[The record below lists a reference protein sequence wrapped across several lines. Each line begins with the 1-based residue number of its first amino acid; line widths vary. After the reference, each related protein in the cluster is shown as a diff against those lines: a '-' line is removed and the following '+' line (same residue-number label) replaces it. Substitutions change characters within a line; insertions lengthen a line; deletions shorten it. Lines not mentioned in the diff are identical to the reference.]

1 MEDKNKKKIDNK
13 KNDEIVVNFKLDKK
27 KLLYIFGGI
36 GVVLIIVVGVLL
48 GVNGGDKVKIVKSEV
63 QEITLE
69 NYSTEVFSMK
79 IPKGWTVQSGGQGIY
94 YAIRVT
100 DPKDENN
107 QVFLMLKI
115 QPILKSQS
123 AKKAWQDYAILA
135 GGAQYNLFSKAP
147 VLESATTEGFFQ
159 VFGDVSSFI
168 NNIEPS
174 LASFKFPTFNNF
186 TKLEESESQ
195 ASLKSVAMDSKVLR
209 ATFTGSKGEA
219 GEGMFLATVVNFG
232 NSYQM
237 GVDMGYYM
245 IYDITAITSKKD
257 EFINYQDILM
267 KCVNSIEFTDSY
279 VKKTIDDSNAQT
291 QQSLQINAQ
300 VQAAF
305 DSYMSAWDNRSKTYD
320 IMSQKQSDATL
331 GYERVYDTDTGEI
344 YKAYNGFTDD
354 YSGNRYKSVT
364 DDMYTK
370 STSGYIEKIGG

>member
-1 MEDKNKKKIDNK
+1 MKEKKQVNK
-13 KNDEIVVNFKLDKK
+13 KNNNEEITLNLKLDKK
-27 KLLYIFGGI
+27 KFLYVLGGI
-36 GVVLIIVVGVLL
+36 VVVLVIVL
-48 GVNGGDKVKIVKSEV
+48 GVSLGGNVRDKVKIVKNDA
-63 QEITLE
+63 QEIILE
-69 NYSTEVFSMK
+69 DYTTDVFSMK
-79 IPKGWTVQSGGQGIY
+79 KPKGWTVQAGGEGIY
-94 YAIRVT
+94 YAIRVV
-100 DPKDENN
+100 DPKNDNN
-107 QVFLMLKI
+107 QIFLMLKI

-135 GGAQYNLFSKAP
+135 GGAQYNVFSKAP

-159 VFGDVSSFI
+159 IFGDVSSFA

-195 ASLKSVAMDSKVLR
+195 AILKSVAMDSKILR

-257 EFINYQDILM
+257 EFIDYQDILM
-267 KCVNSIEFTDSY
+267 KCANSIEFTDSY
-279 VKKTIDDSNAQT
+279 VNKTIDDSNAQT
-291 QQSLQINAQ
+291 QKSLQINAQ
-300 VQAAF
+300 IQASF
-305 DSYMSAWDNRSKTYD
+305 DSYMNAWENRSKTYD

-354 YSGNRYKSVT
+354 YDGKRYKSVT
-364 DDMYTK
+364 DDMYTEK
-370 STSGYIEKIGG
+370 TYGYIEKIGG

>member
-27 KLLYIFGGI
+27 KLLYILGGI

-69 NYSTEVFSMK
+69 DYSTEVFSMK

-195 ASLKSVAMDSKVLR
+195 VSLKSVAMDSKVLR

-300 VQAAF
+300 VQATF
-305 DSYMSAWDNRSKTYD
+305 DSYMSAWNNRSKTYD

>member
-1 MEDKNKKKIDNK
+1 MKEKKQVNK
-13 KNDEIVVNFKLDKK
+13 KNDNEEITLNLKFDKK
-27 KLLYIFGGI
+27 KLLYVLG
-36 GVVLIIVVGVLL
+36 GVVILLVIVL
-48 GVNGGDKVKIVKSEV
+48 GVSLGGSVRDKVKIVKNDA
-63 QEITLE
+63 QEIILE
-69 NYSTEVFSMK
+69 DYATDVFSMK
-79 IPKGWTVQSGGQGIY
+79 KPKGWTVQAGGEGIY
-94 YAIRVT
+94 YAIRVV
-100 DPKDENN
+100 DPENDNN
-107 QVFLMLKI
+107 QIFLMLKI
-115 QPILKSQS
+115 QPILKSQA

-135 GGAQYNLFSKAP
+135 GGTQYNIFSKAP

-159 VFGDVSSFI
+159 VFGDVSSFA
-168 NNIEPS
+168 NTVEPS

-257 EFINYQDILM
+257 EFIDYQEILM
-267 KCVNSIEFTDSY
+267 KCANSIEFTDSY
-279 VKKTIDDSNAQT
+279 VNKTIDDSNAQT
-291 QQSLQINAQ
+291 QKSLQINAQ
-300 VQAAF
+300 IQASF
-305 DSYMSAWDNRSKTYD
+305 DSYMNAWENRSKTYD

-354 YSGNRYKSVT
+354 YSGNRYKSIT

-370 STSGYIEKIGG
+370 KTYGYIEKIGG

>member
-27 KLLYIFGGI
+27 KLLYILGGI

-69 NYSTEVFSMK
+69 DYSTEVFSMK

-195 ASLKSVAMDSKVLR
+195 VSLKSMAMDSKVLR

-305 DSYMSAWDNRSKTYD
+305 DSYMSAWNNRSKTYD

>member
-1 MEDKNKKKIDNK
+1 MKEKKQLNKKDN
-13 KNDEIVVNFKLDKK
+13 NEEITLNLKLDKK
-27 KLLYIFGGI
+27 KFLYVLGGI
-36 GVVLIIVVGVLL
+36 VVVLVIVL
-48 GVNGGDKVKIVKSEV
+48 GVSLGGNVRDKVKIVKNDA
-63 QEITLE
+63 QEIILE
-69 NYSTEVFSMK
+69 DYTTDVFSMK
-79 IPKGWTVQSGGQGIY
+79 KPKGWTVQAGGEGIY
-94 YAIRVT
+94 YAIRVV
-100 DPKDENN
+100 DPENDNN
-107 QVFLMLKI
+107 QIFLMLKI

-123 AKKAWQDYAILA
+123 AKRAWQDYAILA
-135 GGAQYNLFSKAP
+135 GGTQYNVFSKAP

-159 VFGDVSSFI
+159 VFGDVSSFA

-195 ASLKSVAMDSKVLR
+195 AILKSVAMDSKILR
-209 ATFTGSKGEA
+209 ATFTGSKGEV

-257 EFINYQDILM
+257 EFIDYQDILM
-267 KCVNSIEFTDSY
+267 KCANSIEFTDSY
-279 VKKTIDDSNAQT
+279 VNKTIDDSNAQT
-291 QQSLQINAQ
+291 QKSLQINAQ
-300 VQAAF
+300 IQASF
-305 DSYMSAWDNRSKTYD
+305 DSYMNAWKNRSKTYD

-354 YSGNRYKSVT
+354 YDGKRYKSVT
-364 DDMYTK
+364 DDMYTEK
-370 STSGYIEKIGG
+370 TYGYIEKIGG

>member
-27 KLLYIFGGI
+27 KLLYILGGI

-48 GVNGGDKVKIVKSEV
+48 GVNGGNKVKIVKSEV

-69 NYSTEVFSMK
+69 DYSTEVFSMK

-100 DPKDENN
+100 DPKNENN

-159 VFGDVSSFI
+159 IFGDVSSFI

-195 ASLKSVAMDSKVLR
+195 VSLKSVAIDSKVLR

-305 DSYMSAWDNRSKTYD
+305 DSYMSAWNNRSKTYD

>member
-1 MEDKNKKKIDNK
+1 MEDKNKKKKDNK

-36 GVVLIIVVGVLL
+36 GVVLIIVVGVLI

-69 NYSTEVFSMK
+69 DYSTEVFSMK

-100 DPKDENN
+100 DPKNENN

-159 VFGDVSSFI
+159 VFGDVSSFA

-209 ATFTGSKGEA
+209 ATFTGSNSQE
-219 GEGMFLATVVNFG
+219 GEGLFLATVVNFG

-305 DSYMSAWDNRSKTYD
+305 DSYMNAWENRSKTYD

>member
-27 KLLYIFGGI
+27 KLLYILGGI

-69 NYSTEVFSMK
+69 DYSTEVFSMK

-100 DPKDENN
+100 DPKNENN

-195 ASLKSVAMDSKVLR
+195 VSLKSVAMDSKVLR

-305 DSYMSAWDNRSKTYD
+305 DSYMSAWNNRSKTYD

>member
-27 KLLYIFGGI
+27 KLLYILGGI

-69 NYSTEVFSMK
+69 DYSTEVFSMK

-100 DPKDENN
+100 DPKNENN

-195 ASLKSVAMDSKVLR
+195 VSLKSVAMDSKVLR

-257 EFINYQDILM
+257 EFIDYQDILL
-267 KCVNSIEFTDSY
+267 KCANSIEFTDSY

-300 VQAAF
+300 IQASF
-305 DSYMSAWDNRSKTYD
+305 DSYMSAWENRSKTYD

-354 YSGNRYKSVT
+354 YSGNRYKSIT
-364 DDMYTK
+364 DDMYTEK
-370 STSGYIEKIGG
+370 TYGYIEKIGG

>member
-27 KLLYIFGGI
+27 KLLYILGGI

-48 GVNGGDKVKIVKSEV
+48 GVNGGNKVKIVKSEV

-69 NYSTEVFSMK
+69 DYSTEVFSMK

-305 DSYMSAWDNRSKTYD
+305 DSYMSAWNNRSKTYD

>member
-1 MEDKNKKKIDNK
+1 MKEKKQLNKKDN
-13 KNDEIVVNFKLDKK
+13 NEEITLNLKLDKK
-27 KLLYIFGGI
+27 KFLYVLGEIV
-36 GVVLIIVVGVLL
+36 VVLVIVL
-48 GVNGGDKVKIVKSEV
+48 GVSLGGNVRDKVKIVKNDAQEV
-63 QEITLE
+63 VLE
-69 NYSTEVFSMK
+69 DYTTDVFSMK
-79 IPKGWTVQSGGQGIY
+79 KPKGWTVQAGGEGIY
-94 YAIRVT
+94 YAIRVV
-100 DPKDENN
+100 DPENDNN
-107 QVFLMLKI
+107 QIFLMLKI

-123 AKKAWQDYAILA
+123 AKRAWQDYAILA
-135 GGAQYNLFSKAP
+135 GGTQYNLFSKAP

-159 VFGDVSSFI
+159 VFGDVSSFA

-195 ASLKSVAMDSKVLR
+195 AILKSVAMDSKILR

-257 EFINYQDILM
+257 EFIDYQDILM
-267 KCVNSIEFTDSY
+267 KCANSIEFTDSY
-279 VKKTIDDSNAQT
+279 VNKTIDDSNAQT
-291 QQSLQINAQ
+291 QKSLQINAQ
-300 VQAAF
+300 IQASF
-305 DSYMSAWDNRSKTYD
+305 DSYMNAWENRSKTYD

-354 YSGNRYKSVT
+354 YDGKRYKSVT
-364 DDMYTK
+364 DDMYTEK
-370 STSGYIEKIGG
+370 TYGYIEKIGG

>member
-1 MEDKNKKKIDNK
+1 MEDKNKKKKDNK

-36 GVVLIIVVGVLL
+36 GVVLIIVVGVLI

-69 NYSTEVFSMK
+69 DYSTEVFSMK

-100 DPKDENN
+100 DPKNENN

-115 QPILKSQS
+115 QPLLKNLN
-123 AKKAWQDYAILA
+123 AKKQWQSYAALA

-159 VFGDVSSFI
+159 VFGDVSSFA

-209 ATFTGSKGEA
+209 ATFTGSNSQE
-219 GEGMFLATVVNFG
+219 GEGLFLATVVNFG

-305 DSYMSAWDNRSKTYD
+305 DSYMNAWENRSKTYD

>member
-27 KLLYIFGGI
+27 KLLYILGGI

-48 GVNGGDKVKIVKSEV
+48 GVNGGNKVKIVKSEV

-69 NYSTEVFSMK
+69 DYSTEVFSMK

-147 VLESATTEGFFQ
+147 VLESATTEEFFQ

-257 EFINYQDILM
+257 EFIDYQDILM
-267 KCVNSIEFTDSY
+267 KCANSIEFTDSY
-279 VKKTIDDSNAQT
+279 VNKTIDDNNAQT
-291 QQSLQINAQ
+291 QKSLQINAQ
-300 VQAAF
+300 IQASF
-305 DSYMSAWDNRSKTYD
+305 DSYMSAWENRSKTYD

-354 YSGNRYKSVT
+354 YDGKRYKSIT
-364 DDMYTK
+364 DDMYTEK
-370 STSGYIEKIGG
+370 TYGYIEKIGG

>member
-1 MEDKNKKKIDNK
+1 MEDKNK

-69 NYSTEVFSMK
+69 DYSTEVFSMK

-115 QPILKSQS
+115 QPLLKSLN
-123 AKKAWQDYAILA
+123 AKKQWQSYAALA
-135 GGAQYNLFSKAP
+135 GGTQYNVFSKAV
-147 VLESATTEGFFQ
+147 VLENPTTEGFFQ
-159 VFGDVSSFI
+159 VFGDVSSFA

-209 ATFTGSKGEA
+209 ATFTGSKEEA

-305 DSYMSAWDNRSKTYD
+305 DSYMSAWNNRSKTYD

-364 DDMYTK
+364 DDMYTR

>member
-27 KLLYIFGGI
+27 KLLYILGGI

-69 NYSTEVFSMK
+69 DYSTEVFSMK

-267 KCVNSIEFTDSY
+267 RCVNSIEFTDSY

-305 DSYMSAWDNRSKTYD
+305 DSYMSAWNNRSKTYD

>member
-27 KLLYIFGGI
+27 KLLYILGGI

-48 GVNGGDKVKIVKSEV
+48 GVNGGNKVKIVKSEV

-69 NYSTEVFSMK
+69 DYSTEVFSMK

-147 VLESATTEGFFQ
+147 VLESATTEEFFQ

-195 ASLKSVAMDSKVLR
+195 AILKSVAMDSKILR
-209 ATFTGSKGEA
+209 ATFTGSKGEV

-305 DSYMSAWDNRSKTYD
+305 DSYMSAWNNRSKTYD

>member
-27 KLLYIFGGI
+27 KLLYILGGI

-69 NYSTEVFSMK
+69 DYSTEVFSMK

-159 VFGDVSSFI
+159 VFGDVSSFA

-305 DSYMSAWDNRSKTYD
+305 DSYMSAWNNRSKTYD

>member
-27 KLLYIFGGI
+27 KLLYILGGI

-48 GVNGGDKVKIVKSEV
+48 GVNGGNKVKIVKSEV

-69 NYSTEVFSMK
+69 DYSTEVFSMK

-100 DPKDENN
+100 DPKNENN

-195 ASLKSVAMDSKVLR
+195 AILKSVAMDSKILR

-305 DSYMSAWDNRSKTYD
+305 DSYMSAWNNRSKTYD

>member
-69 NYSTEVFSMK
+69 DYSTEVFSMK

-195 ASLKSVAMDSKVLR
+195 VSLKSVAMDSKVLR

-305 DSYMSAWDNRSKTYD
+305 DSYMSAWNNRSKTYD

>member
-1 MEDKNKKKIDNK
+1 MEDKNK

-27 KLLYIFGGI
+27 KLLYILGGI

-115 QPILKSQS
+115 QPLLKSLN
-123 AKKAWQDYAILA
+123 AKKQWQSYAALA
-135 GGAQYNLFSKAP
+135 GGTQYNVFSKAV
-147 VLESATTEGFFQ
+147 VLENPTTEGFFQ
-159 VFGDVSSFI
+159 VFGNVTSYLNSV
-168 NNIEPS
+168 EPT
-174 LASFKFPTFNNF
+174 LASFKYPTFNNF

-209 ATFTGSKGEA
+209 ATFTGSNSQE
-219 GEGMFLATVVNFG
+219 GEGLFLATVVNFG
-232 NSYQM
+232 NSSQM
-237 GVDMGYYM
+237 GVDMSYYM

-370 STSGYIEKIGG
+370 STSGSVSYTHLRAHET

>member
-1 MEDKNKKKIDNK
+1 MKEKKQVNK
-13 KNDEIVVNFKLDKK
+13 KNNNEEITLNLKLDKK
-27 KLLYIFGGI
+27 KFLYVLGGI
-36 GVVLIIVVGVLL
+36 VFILVIVFGVSLEGS
-48 GVNGGDKVKIVKSEV
+48 GKDKVKIVKNDA
-63 QEITLE
+63 QEIE
-69 NYSTEVFSMK
+69 EYKNDAFSMK
-79 IPKGWTVQSGGQGIY
+79 KPKGWTVQAGGEGIY
-94 YAIRVT
+94 YAIRVV
-100 DPKDENN
+100 DPKNDNN
-107 QVFLMLKI
+107 QIFLMLKI

-123 AKKAWQDYAILA
+123 AKRAWQDYAILA
-135 GGAQYNLFSKAP
+135 GGTQYNVFSKAP

-159 VFGDVSSFI
+159 VFGDVSSFA

-257 EFINYQDILM
+257 EFIDYQDILM
-267 KCVNSIEFTDSY
+267 KCANSIEFTDSY
-279 VKKTIDDSNAQT
+279 VNKTIDDSNAQT
-291 QQSLQINAQ
+291 QKSLQINAQ
-300 VQAAF
+300 IQASF
-305 DSYMSAWDNRSKTYD
+305 DSYMNAWENRSKTYD
-320 IMSQKQSDATL
+320 IMSQKQSDAIL

-354 YSGNRYKSVT
+354 YDGKRYKSVT
-364 DDMYTK
+364 DDMYTEK
-370 STSGYIEKIGG
+370 TYGYIEKIGG

>member
-1 MEDKNKKKIDNK
+1 MEDKNKKKKDNK

-27 KLLYIFGGI
+27 KLLYILGGI

-69 NYSTEVFSMK
+69 DYSTEVFSMK
-79 IPKGWTVQSGGQGIY
+79 IPKGWTVQAGGQGIY

-100 DPKDENN
+100 DPKNENN

-195 ASLKSVAMDSKVLR
+195 VSLKSVAMDSKVLR

-305 DSYMSAWDNRSKTYD
+305 DSYMSAWNNRSKTYD

>member
-1 MEDKNKKKIDNK
+1 MHLLSILIDNFST
-13 KNDEIVVNFKLDKK
+13 IPTCCHALCLRPFK
-27 KLLYIFGGI
+27 Y
-36 GVVLIIVVGVLL
+36 
-48 GVNGGDKVKIVKSEV
+48 
-63 QEITLE
+63 
-69 NYSTEVFSMK
+69 
-79 IPKGWTVQSGGQGIY
+79 
-94 YAIRVT
+94 
-100 DPKDENN
+100 
-107 QVFLMLKI
+107 
-115 QPILKSQS
+115 
-123 AKKAWQDYAILA
+123 
-135 GGAQYNLFSKAP
+135 
-147 VLESATTEGFFQ
+147 
-159 VFGDVSSFI
+159 
-168 NNIEPS
+168 
-174 LASFKFPTFNNF
+174 PTFNNF

-209 ATFTGSKGEA
+209 ATFTGSNSQE
-219 GEGMFLATVVNFG
+219 GEGLFLATVVNFG
-232 NSYQM
+232 NSSQM
-237 GVDMGYYM
+237 GVDMSYYM

>member
-27 KLLYIFGGI
+27 KLLYILGGI

-48 GVNGGDKVKIVKSEV
+48 GVNGGNKVKIVKSEV

-69 NYSTEVFSMK
+69 DYSTEVFSMK

-100 DPKDENN
+100 DPKNENN

-195 ASLKSVAMDSKVLR
+195 VSLKSVAMDSKVLR

-305 DSYMSAWDNRSKTYD
+305 DSYMSAWNNRSKTYD

>member
-69 NYSTEVFSMK
+69 DYSTEVFSMK

-195 ASLKSVAMDSKVLR
+195 ASLKGVAMDSKVLR
-209 ATFTGSKGEA
+209 ATFTGSNSQE
-219 GEGMFLATVVNFG
+219 GEGLFLATVVNFG

-305 DSYMSAWDNRSKTYD
+305 DSYMSAWNNRSKTYD

>member
-27 KLLYIFGGI
+27 KLLYILGGI

-69 NYSTEVFSMK
+69 DYSTEVFSMK

-100 DPKDENN
+100 DPKNENN

-195 ASLKSVAMDSKVLR
+195 VSLKSVAMDSKVLR

-305 DSYMSAWDNRSKTYD
+305 DSYMSAWNNRSKTYD
-320 IMSQKQSDATL
+320 IRSQKQSDATL

>member
-27 KLLYIFGGI
+27 KLLYILGGI

-69 NYSTEVFSMK
+69 DYSTEVFSMK

-115 QPILKSQS
+115 QPLLKSLN
-123 AKKAWQDYAILA
+123 AKKQWQDYAILA

-300 VQAAF
+300 LQAAF
-305 DSYMSAWDNRSKTYD
+305 DSYMSAWNNRSKTYD

>member
-27 KLLYIFGGI
+27 KLLYILGGI

-69 NYSTEVFSMK
+69 DYSTEVFSMK

-195 ASLKSVAMDSKVLR
+195 VSLKSVAMDSKVLR

-305 DSYMSAWDNRSKTYD
+305 DSYMSAWNNRSKTYD

>member
-69 NYSTEVFSMK
+69 DYSTEVFSMK

-100 DPKDENN
+100 DPKNENN

-195 ASLKSVAMDSKVLR
+195 VSLKSVAMDSKVLR

-267 KCVNSIEFTDSY
+267 KCVNSIKFTDSY

-305 DSYMSAWDNRSKTYD
+305 DSYMSAWNNRSKTYD

>member
-27 KLLYIFGGI
+27 KLLYILGGI

-69 NYSTEVFSMK
+69 DYSTEVFSMK

-232 NSYQM
+232 NSCQM

-305 DSYMSAWDNRSKTYD
+305 DSYMSAWNNRSKTYD

>member
-27 KLLYIFGGI
+27 KLLYILGGI

-69 NYSTEVFSMK
+69 DYSTEVFSMK

-195 ASLKSVAMDSKVLR
+195 VSLKSVAMDSKVLR

-257 EFINYQDILM
+257 EFIDYQDILM
-267 KCVNSIEFTDSY
+267 KCANSIEFTDSY
-279 VKKTIDDSNAQT
+279 VNKTIDDSNAQT
-291 QQSLQINAQ
+291 QKSLQINAQ
-300 VQAAF
+300 IQASF
-305 DSYMSAWDNRSKTYD
+305 DSYMNAWENRSKTYD

-354 YSGNRYKSVT
+354 YDGKRYKSVT
-364 DDMYTK
+364 DDMYTEK
-370 STSGYIEKIGG
+370 TYGYIEKIGG

>member
-27 KLLYIFGGI
+27 KLLYILGGI

-48 GVNGGDKVKIVKSEV
+48 GVNGGNKVKIVKSEV

-69 NYSTEVFSMK
+69 DYSTEVFSMK

-195 ASLKSVAMDSKVLR
+195 AILKSVAMDSKILR
-209 ATFTGSKGEA
+209 ATFTGSKGEV

-305 DSYMSAWDNRSKTYD
+305 DSYMSAWNNRSKTYD

>member
-27 KLLYIFGGI
+27 KLLYILGGI

-69 NYSTEVFSMK
+69 DYSTEVFSMK

-305 DSYMSAWDNRSKTYD
+305 DSYMSAWNNRSKTYD

>member
-27 KLLYIFGGI
+27 KLLYILGGI

-48 GVNGGDKVKIVKSEV
+48 GVNGGDKVKIVKSDA
-63 QEITLE
+63 QEIILE
-69 NYSTEVFSMK
+69 DYATDVFSMK
-79 IPKGWTVQSGGQGIY
+79 KPKGWTVQAGGEGIY
-94 YAIRVT
+94 YAIRVL
-100 DPKDENN
+100 DPKNDNN
-107 QVFLMLKI
+107 QIFLMLKI

-135 GGAQYNLFSKAP
+135 GGTQYNVFSKAP

-159 VFGDVSSFI
+159 IFGDVSSFA

-195 ASLKSVAMDSKVLR
+195 AILKSVAMDSKILR

-257 EFINYQDILM
+257 EFIDYQDILM
-267 KCVNSIEFTDSY
+267 KCANSIEFTDSY
-279 VKKTIDDSNAQT
+279 VNKTIDDSNAQT
-291 QQSLQINAQ
+291 QKSLQINAQ
-300 VQAAF
+300 IQASF
-305 DSYMSAWDNRSKTYD
+305 DSYMNAWENRSKTYD

-354 YSGNRYKSVT
+354 YDGKRYKSIT
-364 DDMYTK
+364 DDMYTEK
-370 STSGYIEKIGG
+370 TYGYIEKIGG